1 MSPAQLSYSQ
11 TVLFAITFSAI
22 IFTILIALY
31 AMFAFGSIAVFV
43 TVAFSAVTSAIPFG
57 NEVRA
62 VKNVAAPAAIG
73 VTSNALLPVAVPP
86 GLADILTNAQAQLI
100 PVADSLSRSLSL
112 HGDDV
117 TLLTNVR

>member
-1 MSPAQLSYSQ
+1 
-11 TVLFAITFSAI
+11 
-22 IFTILIALY
+22 
-31 AMFAFGSIAVFV
+31 MFAFGSIAVFV